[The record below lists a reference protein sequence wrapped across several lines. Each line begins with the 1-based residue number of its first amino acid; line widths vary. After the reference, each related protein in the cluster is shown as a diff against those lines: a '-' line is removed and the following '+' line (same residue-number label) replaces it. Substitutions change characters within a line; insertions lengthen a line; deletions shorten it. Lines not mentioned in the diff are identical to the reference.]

1 MNDSNQ
7 IESEAERY
15 AVQIEEEK
23 QAVREK
29 ADSVQRAL
37 LNDDVEVSAETVE
50 SLAASLDELEC
61 LVRQLEL

>member
-37 LNDDVEVSAETVE
+37 LNEDVEVSAETVE
-50 SLAASLDELEC
+50 SLVASLDELEC